1 MKVAYI
7 TLDPLRYPGVRKI
20 AYGFRKRGDIK
31 FQVMVPKRNVIYV
44 SQLFGHSLN
53 IKMGAS

>member
-7 TLDPLRYPGVRKI
+7 ALDPLRYPRVRKI

-31 FQVMVPKRNVIYV
+31 FQVMILKRNVIYV

-53 IKMGAS
+53 IEMDAS

>member
-7 TLDPLRYPGVRKI
+7 TLDPLRYPRVRKI
-20 AYGFRKRGDIK
+20 AYSFRKRGDIK
-31 FQVMVPKRNVIYV
+31 FQVMIPKRNVIYV

>member
-7 TLDPLRYPGVRKI
+7 TLDPLRYPRVRKI
-20 AYGFRKRGDIK
+20 AYSFRKRGDIK
-31 FQVMVPKRNVIYV
+31 FQVTVPKRNVIRV

-53 IKMGAS
+53 IRMGAS

>member
-7 TLDPLRYPGVRKI
+7 TLDPLRYPRVRKI
-20 AYGFRKRGDIK
+20 AYSFRKRRDIK
-31 FQVMVPKRNVIYV
+31 FQVMIPKRNVIYV

-53 IKMGAS
+53 IKMGTS

>member
-7 TLDPLRYPGVRKI
+7 TLDPLRYPRVRKI
-20 AYGFRKRGDIK
+20 AYGFRKRGDVK
-31 FQVMVPKRNVIYV
+31 FQVVIPKRDVIYV
-44 SQLFGHSLN
+44 SHLFGHSLD

>member
-7 TLDPLRYPGVRKI
+7 TLDPLRYPRVRKI

-31 FQVMVPKRNVIYV
+31 FQVMIPKRNVIHV
-44 SQLFGHSLN
+44 SQLFGHSIN
-53 IKMGAS
+53 INVGAP

>member
-1 MKVAYI
+1 MI
-7 TLDPLRYPGVRKI
+7 S
-20 AYGFRKRGDIK
+20 
-31 FQVMVPKRNVIYV
+31 KRNVIYV

>member
-7 TLDPLRYPGVRKI
+7 TLDPLRYPRVRKI

-31 FQVMVPKRNVIYV
+31 FQVMILKRNVIYV

-53 IKMGAS
+53 IEMDAS